1 MKLATFAVC
10 LLLGLSTAHAQ
21 TVGATPAAQPRR
33 GPPPPPPPLV
43 PNLPTLFVVGDSTAA
58 NNNNPKQVGWG
69 IPFAAL
75 FDPAKINIA
84 NRARGGRS
92 SRTFIT
98 EGLWDKVLAE
108 MKPGDIVLLQFGH
121 NDAGPVN
128 DNFRARGSVKG
139 LGEETEE
146 IDNLIT
152 KKHEI
157 IHTFGWYM
165 RKMIAD
171 TKAKGA
177 TPIVLGLTVRD
188 IWHDGTVERG
198 PGNYTALS
206 RQIAHDAGV
215 KFMDLTSLIASRY
228 EQMGQAAV
236 KPYFPGDSTH
246 TNIEGA
252 TLNAALVVSG
262 LLQFSDLHLDDY
274 LSDQGRAAR
283 ITVAP
288 VTVP

>member
-1 MKLATFAVC
+1 MKPATFAVC
-10 LLLGLSTAHAQ
+10 LMLGLSMAHAQ
-21 TVGATPAAQPRR
+21 SGVAGAAARPAR
-33 GPPPPPPPLV
+33 PPPPPPLV
-43 PNLPTLFVVGDSTAA
+43 ANLPTLFVVGDSTAA

-69 IPFAAL
+69 IPFAAF

-108 MKPGDIVLLQFGH
+108 LKPGDIVLLQFGH

-139 LGEETEE
+139 LGEETKE

-171 TKAKGA
+171 TKARGA

-188 IWHDGTVERG
+188 IWHDGAVERG
-198 PGNYTALS
+198 PGDYTAWS
-206 RQIAHDAGV
+206 RQIAREAGV

-228 EQMGQAAV
+228 EQMGQATV
-236 KPYFPGDSTH
+236 KAYFPGDSTH

-252 TLNAALVVSG
+252 TLNATLVVAG
-262 LLQFSDLHLDDY
+262 LRQFSDLHLDNY
-274 LSDQGRAAR
+274 LSDQGRAVPAAAAV
-283 ITVAP
+283 TAP
-288 VTVP
+288 